1 MRHAGSL
8 FSNQGSVEPPAV
20 KVWSYSQWTTREFLM
35 INSKGEQFHF
45 LVGEYPMLRGF
56 GMEKVILDCSKLVRA
71 RAASAALAV
80 NSSSWWSPVVE
91 LLAAQG
97 NISTQTRD
105 GSELHLSSKLST
117 ELDLKARE
125 LIKDQGSSP
134 KLSPT
139 GTQLY
144 IMTDVPVTFSQV
156 ECNGDTPPENGQQ
169 KITKIIEEASDV
181 DGTPPYCRVEPR
193 LNVPTERN
201 QEKSEKLQ
209 EDILLSSSM
218 DEKILK
224 EKPEEKLY
232 VVHKAITDLSL
243 QETSVDEMALR
254 QGHQWEKIPLS
265 SSNQEI
271 SRQKESI
278 SEQPLEEREDEELEN
293 TALQA
298 TEIEWL
304 GFQKPSQVDASHS
317 KQDEEQEVWDE
328 EINND
333 DDDDCKDD
341 EDEVRVIEFKKKNE
355 EDTQLK
361 EEGDASE
368 DSPLSSPSSQPVTP
382 DEQPTFGKK
391 GDFSRNAY
399 SRYNTIS
406 YRKIRKGNTKQRI
419 DEFESMIN

>member
-1 MRHAGSL
+1 
-8 FSNQGSVEPPAV
+8 
-20 KVWSYSQWTTREFLM
+20 
-35 INSKGEQFHF
+35 
-45 LVGEYPMLRGF
+45 
-56 GMEKVILDCSKLVRA
+56 
-71 RAASAALAV
+71 
-80 NSSSWWSPVVE
+80 
-91 LLAAQG
+91 
-97 NISTQTRD
+97 
-105 GSELHLSSKLST
+105 
-117 ELDLKARE
+117 
-125 LIKDQGSSP
+125 
-134 KLSPT
+134 
-139 GTQLY
+139 
-144 IMTDVPVTFSQV
+144 MTDVPVTFSQV

-169 KITKIIEEASDV
+169 KITKITEEASDV

-193 LNVPTERN
+193 LDVPTERN

-224 EKPEEKLY
+224 G
-232 VVHKAITDLSL
+232 KAFSFSLICFDLICEL
-243 QETSVDEMALR
+243 TQESKWHIL
-254 QGHQWEKIPLS
+254 PLF

-328 EINND
+328 ETNND

-341 EDEVRVIEFKKKNE
+341 EDEVRVIGFKKKNE

>member
-1 MRHAGSL
+1 
-8 FSNQGSVEPPAV
+8 
-20 KVWSYSQWTTREFLM
+20 
-35 INSKGEQFHF
+35 
-45 LVGEYPMLRGF
+45 
-56 GMEKVILDCSKLVRA
+56 
-71 RAASAALAV
+71 
-80 NSSSWWSPVVE
+80 
-91 LLAAQG
+91 
-97 NISTQTRD
+97 
-105 GSELHLSSKLST
+105 
-117 ELDLKARE
+117 
-125 LIKDQGSSP
+125 
-134 KLSPT
+134 
-139 GTQLY
+139 
-144 IMTDVPVTFSQV
+144 MTDAPVTFSQG
-156 ECNGDTPPENGQQ
+156 ECNGDTPPENGQR
-169 KITKIIEEASDV
+169 KITKITEGASDV

-193 LNVPTERN
+193 LDVPTERN

-232 VVHKAITDLSL
+232 VVHKALTDLSL

-254 QGHQWEKIPLS
+254 EGHQWEKIPLS

-271 SRQKESI
+271 SRQKERI
-278 SEQPLEEREDEELEN
+278 SDQPLEEREDEELEN

-304 GFQKPSQVDASHS
+304 GFQKSSQVDVSHS

-368 DSPLSSPSSQPVTP
+368 DCPLSSPSSQPVTP